1 MNRSVW
7 LPLIAASL
15 VLVSGCTTTNGGKG
29 GKDTAGMANA
39 TMSLVTA
46 ATLSDAE
53 VIELGKR
60 TADSEDRQNSIA
72 AANSKYAKRLQ
83 KLTANWKTVD
93 GVKLDYKV
101 YVKKEVNAFAVPNGS
116 IRVYSGLMDK
126 LTDDE
131 LRYVVAH
138 EIGHVLLGHSKKA
151 MQTAYAT
158 SAARQAAASSGNSAV
173 AAIFLV
179 ALLSSA
185 TVFGQQCEL
194 TSAQVASGDYS
205 KVGPAC
211 VSARARAGF
220 WARGGPEMVAVLA
233 YVASLHGQCACCM
246 CAARVAGRGR
256 VAPCFR
262 RALVS
267 VPRSFPVCSD
277 RAHT

>member
-15 VLVSGCTTTNGGKG
+15 VLVSGCTTTTGGKG

-39 TMSLVTA
+39 GMNLVTA

-60 TADSEDRQNSIA
+60 TADSEDRQNRIA
-72 AANSKYAKRLQ
+72 PANSKYAKRLQ
-83 KLTANWKTVD
+83 KLTASWKTVD

-101 YVKKEVNAFAVPNGS
+101 YMKNEVNAFAVPNGS

-138 EIGHVLLGHSKKA
+138 EIGHVLQGHSKKA

-173 AAIFLV
+173 AAISASELGALGEALINAQFSQSQENEADDYAVDFLAKNRLKTGGSV
-179 ALLSSA
+179 TALRKLEKLFGNDRSVFSSH
-185 TVFGQQCEL
+185 
-194 TSAQVASGDYS
+194 
-205 KVGPAC
+205 PAPGE
-211 VSARARAGF
+211 RANRMAERIQ
-220 WARGGPEMVAVLA
+220 AKK
-233 YVASLHGQCACCM
+233 
-246 CAARVAGRGR
+246 
-256 VAPCFR
+256 
-262 RALVS
+262 
-267 VPRSFPVCSD
+267 
-277 RAHT
+277 

>member
-173 AAIFLV
+173 AAISASELGALGEALINAQFSQSQENEADDYAVDFLAKNRLKTGGSV
-179 ALLSSA
+179 TALRKLEKLFGNDRSVFSSH
-185 TVFGQQCEL
+185 
-194 TSAQVASGDYS
+194 
-205 KVGPAC
+205 PAPGE
-211 VSARARAGF
+211 RANRMAERIQ
-220 WARGGPEMVAVLA
+220 AKK
-233 YVASLHGQCACCM
+233 
-246 CAARVAGRGR
+246 
-256 VAPCFR
+256 
-262 RALVS
+262 
-267 VPRSFPVCSD
+267 
-277 RAHT
+277 